1 MPTGYADGAK
11 VYREAYGRGL
21 KPDPELW
28 VDEWAD
34 EYMRIPRDTGAAE
47 PGKYRTARTPYA
59 REPMRCLSPAHPCK
73 RVVTKV
79 ASQLMKTQIALNWIG
94 ALIHMAPSNILTL
107 LPSLGLA
114 KRVSSRI
121 GKTIA
126 ATPELQERV
135 ATSRSRDSR
144 NTMDTKEFTGGTLY
158 ATTAGSAANLA
169 ELSARYV
176 YGDEIDRWDVDVDQ
190 EGDPIKLAEARG
202 STFGRNAKFYFSSS
216 PTIKGA
222 SRISDLFETSDQR
235 YYYVPCPTCGHMQT
249 LQWERLLYSAD
260 FATVHYQ
267 CAASD
272 CDVLIEE
279 RYKAEML
286 ANGEWRAHAKG
297 DGQTVGFHLN
307 ALYAPLGW
315 HSWGMLA
322 REYEEAKRAQDRGDL
337 EPMQV
342 FYNTRLAEV
351 WDSAVEQTK
360 AEVLQARALHENY
373 VLGTLTVGVLALT
386 AAVDVQAN
394 RLELMIIGWGV
405 GLERWV
411 VDHQVIPGD
420 PADQRTWDLLDERLK
435 VRYRHPCGVALGILA
450 TGIDSGGHH
459 THEVYQFC
467 RVRRW
472 RNVFALKGASKPG
485 RPVIAQRPSLVDV
498 TWKGQ
503 TERNGAE
510 LWMVGTDTAKDWIYN
525 RYSFES
531 GPGALH
537 FAKDLPDEFFQQCV
551 AERKIARYVKG
562 YKRIE
567 WVKGKADRNEA
578 LDLMVYNLAM
588 AYYLGLHRYGEHDW
602 DKLRQALAQAGLF
615 DGPELGPV
623 QPVVSEQP
631 DDEDTDD
638 ESSAEPER
646 LPIPPA
652 RPASSAPPPPT
663 RPAPQS
669 MQRRSSS
676 SGYLKRR

>member
-1 MPTGYADGAK
+1 MQFPYADGAA
-11 VYREAYGRGL
+11 VHHAAYMRGL

-34 EYMRIPRDTGAAE
+34 GYMRIPRDTGAAE

-59 REPMRCLSPAHPCK
+59 REPMRCLSPAHPSK
-73 RVVTKV
+73 RVVTMV

-121 GKTIA
+121 GKTLTAI
-126 ATPELQERV
+126 PELKSRV
-135 ATSRSRDSR
+135 AASRSRDAR
-144 NTMDTKEFTGGTLY
+144 NTMDTKEFEGGTLY

-222 SRISDLFETSDQR
+222 SRIADLFEMSDQR
-235 YYYVPCPTCGHMQT
+235 YYYVPCPNCGHMQR
-249 LQWERLLYSAD
+249 LEWERLMYSAD
-260 FATVHYQ
+260 FSTVHYQ
-267 CAASD
+267 CSGPE

-279 RYKAEML
+279 HQKGEML
-286 ANGEWRAHAKG
+286 ANGEWRSHSTG
-297 DGQTVGFHLN
+297 DGETVGFHLN

-315 HSWGMLA
+315 HSWAMLA
-322 REYEEAKRAQDRGDL
+322 REFEEAKRAADRGEL

-351 WDSAVEQTK
+351 WDSAIEQTK
-360 AEVLQARALHENY
+360 AEVLQARALQEDY
-373 VLGTLTVGVLALT
+373 VLGTLPVGALALT
-386 AAVDVQAN
+386 ASVDVQAN
-394 RLELMIIGWGV
+394 RLELMVMAWGV
-405 GLERWV
+405 GMERWV

-420 PADQRTWDLLDERLK
+420 PADERTWALLDDRLK
-435 VRYRHPCGVALGILA
+435 IRYRHPCGVSLAILA

-459 THEVYQFC
+459 THEVYQFT

-485 RPVIAQRPSLVDV
+485 RPVIAQRPSQVDV

-510 LWMVGTDTAKDWIYN
+510 LWIVGTDTAKDWIYN
-525 RYSFES
+525 RYSFEQ

-551 AERKIARYVKG
+551 AERKVARYVKG

-567 WVKGKADRNEA
+567 WVKSKAERNEA

-588 AYYLGLHRYGEHDW
+588 ANFLGLHRYGEHDW
-602 DKLRQALAQAGLF
+602 DKLRQALAQASLF
-615 DGPELGPV
+615 D
-623 QPVVSEQP
+623 QSEPQ
-631 DDEDTDD
+631 
-638 ESSAEPER
+638 
-646 LPIPPA
+646 PA
-652 RPASSAPPPPT
+652 RPQAREPDDDDQDEEATSPAPAPAPVRRSDPPPPAP
-663 RPAPQS
+663 RAAPQPP
-669 MQRRSSS
+669 QRRSST

>member
-1 MPTGYADGAK
+1 MPTGYADGAE
-11 VYREAYGRGL
+11 VYREAYCRGL
-21 KPDPELW
+21 MPDPELW
-28 VDEWAD
+28 VDEWSD

-47 PGKYRTARTPYA
+47 PGKYRTERTPYA

-73 RVVTKV
+73 RVITMV

-126 ATPELQERV
+126 ATPELNARV
-135 ATSRSRDSR
+135 AASRSRDAR
-144 NTMDTKEFTGGTLY
+144 NTMDTKEFEGGTLY

-222 SRISDLFETSDQR
+222 SRIADLFEMSDQR
-235 YYYVPCPTCGHMQT
+235 YYYVPCPSCGHMQT

-260 FATVHYQ
+260 FDTVHYQ
-267 CAASD
+267 CAGPE

-279 RYKAEML
+279 HHKGEML
-286 ANGEWRAHAKG
+286 ASGEWRAHSQG
-297 DGQTVGFHLN
+297 DGETVGFHLN

-315 HSWGMLA
+315 HSWAMLA
-322 REYEEAKRAQDRGDL
+322 REFEDAKRAQDRGEL

-351 WDSAVEQTK
+351 WNSAIEQTK
-360 AEVLQARALHENY
+360 AEVLQARALQEDY
-373 VLGTLTVGVLALT
+373 VLGTLPVGVLVLT
-386 AAVDVQAN
+386 ASVDVQAN
-394 RLELMIIGWGV
+394 RLELMIMGWGA
-405 GLERWV
+405 GMERWV
-411 VDHQVIPGD
+411 VDHLVIPGD
-420 PADQRTWDLLDERLK
+420 PADERIWALLDERLK
-435 VRYRHPCGVALGILA
+435 VRYRHPSGVSLAILA

-459 THEVYQFC
+459 THEVYQFT

-485 RPVIAQRPSLVDV
+485 RPVIAQRPSQVDV
-498 TWKGQ
+498 TWRGQ

-510 LWMVGTDTAKDWIYN
+510 LWIVGTDTAKDWIYN
-525 RYSFES
+525 RYSFET

-588 AYYLGLHRYGEHDW
+588 ANFLGLHRYGEQDW
-602 DKLRQALAQAGLF
+602 DKLRQALAQANLF
-615 DGPELGPV
+615 DQGEP
-623 QPVVSEQP
+623 QPVRPQAS
-631 DDEDTDD
+631 DMDTDD
-638 ESSAEPER
+638 QAEEVASPPSVSA
-646 LPIPPA
+646 PIK
-652 RPASSAPPPPT
+652 RNDPPPPPAP
-663 RPAPQS
+663 RAAPQS
-669 MQRRSSS
+669 THRRSSS

>member
-11 VYREAYGRGL
+11 AYREAYCRGL
-21 KPDPELW
+21 MPDPELW

-34 EYMRIPRDTGAAE
+34 EFMRIPRDTGAAE
-47 PGKYRTARTPYA
+47 PGKYRTDRTPYA

-73 RVVTKV
+73 RVITKV

-94 ALIHMAPSNILTL
+94 ALIHMSPSNILTL
-107 LPSLGLA
+107 LPSLALA

-126 ATPELQERV
+126 VTPELKARV
-135 ATSRSRDSR
+135 AANRSRDSR
-144 NTMDTKEFTGGTLY
+144 NTMDTKEFEGGTLY
-158 ATTAGSAANLA
+158 ATTAGSASNLA
-169 ELSARYV
+169 ELAARFV
-176 YGDEIDRWDVDVDQ
+176 YGDEVDRWDVDVDE
-190 EGDPIKLAEARG
+190 EGDPIELAETRG

-222 SRISDLFETSDQR
+222 SRIDDLFQQSDQR
-235 YYYVPCPTCGHMQT
+235 YYYVPCPTCGHMQV
-249 LQWERLLYSAD
+249 LQWERLLYSPD

-267 CAASD
+267 CAGPE

-279 RYKAEML
+279 HHKGDML
-286 ANGEWRAHAKG
+286 AKGEWRAHAKG
-297 DGQTVGFHLN
+297 DGETVGFHLN
-307 ALYAPLGW
+307 ALYSPLGW
-315 HSWGMLA
+315 VSWSDLA
-322 REYEEAKRAQDRGDL
+322 KQYEKAKKAQDRGDL

-360 AEVLQARALHENY
+360 AEVLQARALQEDY
-373 VLGTLTVGVLALT
+373 VLGTLPVGVLALT
-386 AAVDVQAN
+386 SAVDVQAN
-394 RLELMIIGWGV
+394 RLELMTMGYGA
-405 GLERWV
+405 GMERWV

-420 PADQRTWDLLDERLK
+420 PADERTWALLDERLK
-435 VRYRHPCGVALGILA
+435 VRYRHPCGVSLGILA

-459 THEVYQFC
+459 THEVYQFT

-485 RPVIAQRPSLVDV
+485 RPVIAQRPSQVDV

-510 LWMVGTDTAKDWIYN
+510 LWMIGTDTAKDWIYN

-551 AERKIARYVKG
+551 VERKIARYVKG

-567 WVKGKADRNEA
+567 WVKGKAERNEA

-588 AYYLGLHRYGEHDW
+588 AHYLGLHRYGEHDW
-602 DKLRQALAQAGLF
+602 DKLRQALAQASLF
-615 DGPELGPV
+615 DEHAPAKPSV
-623 QPVVSEQP
+623 TEQADV
-631 DDEDTDD
+631 DDL
-638 ESSAEPER
+638 EPGTEQE
-646 LPIPPA
+646 PAPQPPA
-652 RPASSAPPPPT
+652 RPAPSAPSPKP
-663 RPAPQS
+663 RPAPQP

>member
-1 MPTGYADGAK
+1 MPTGYADGAE
-11 VYREAYGRGL
+11 VYREAYCRGL
-21 KPDPELW
+21 TPDPELW

-121 GKTIA
+121 GKTID
-126 ATPELQERV
+126 ATPELKARV
-135 ATSRSRDSR
+135 AANRSRDAR
-144 NTMDTKEFTGGTLY
+144 NTMDTKEFEGGTLY
-158 ATTAGSAANLA
+158 ATTAGSAANLS
-169 ELSARYV
+169 ELSARYI
-176 YGDEIDRWDVDVDQ
+176 YGDEVDRWDVDVDQ
-190 EGDPIKLAEARG
+190 EGDGIKLAEARG

-216 PTIKGA
+216 PLIKGA
-222 SRISDLFETSDQR
+222 SRIDDLFMMGDQR
-235 YYYVPCPTCGHMQT
+235 HYYVPCPTCGHMQI
-249 LQWERLLYSAD
+249 LKWERLLYSAD
-260 FATVHYQ
+260 FSTVHYQ
-267 CAASD
+267 CEGTE
-272 CDVLIEE
+272 CDVLIDEHH
-279 RYKAEML
+279 KAEML
-286 ANGEWRAHAKG
+286 AKGEWRAHAKG
-297 DGQTVGFHLN
+297 DGETVSFHLN

-315 HSWGMLA
+315 HSWTMLA
-322 REYEEAKRAQDRGDL
+322 REFEGAKRAQDRGDL

-360 AEVLQARALHENY
+360 AEVLQARAMQEDY
-373 VLGTLTVGVLALT
+373 VLGTLPVGALALT
-386 AAVDVQAN
+386 ASVDVQAN
-394 RLELMIIGWGV
+394 RLELMVMAWGT
-405 GLERWV
+405 GMERWV

-420 PADQRTWDLLDERLK
+420 PADERTWSLLDERLK
-435 VRYRHPCGVALGILA
+435 VRYRHPCGVSLGILA

-459 THEVYQFC
+459 THEVYQFA

-485 RPVIAQRPSLVDV
+485 RPVIAQRPSQVDV

-510 LWMVGTDTAKDWIYN
+510 LWIVGTDTAKDWIYN
-525 RYSFES
+525 RYSFEI

-551 AERKIARYVKG
+551 AERKVARYVKG

-588 AYYLGLHRYGEHDW
+588 ANFLGLHRYGEQDW
-602 DKLRQALAQAGLF
+602 DKLRQALAQANLF
-615 DGPELGPV
+615 
-623 QPVVSEQP
+623 EQN
-631 DDEDTDD
+631 E
-638 ESSAEPER
+638 AE
-646 LPIPPA
+646 PA
-652 RPASSAPPPPT
+652 RPQASEPDDDQDDEIDSPAPVPAPVKRNDPPPP
-663 RPAPQS
+663 PAPRVAPQP

>member
-21 KPDPELW
+21 QPDPELW
-28 VDEWAD
+28 VDEWSD

-73 RVVTKV
+73 RVITMV

-94 ALIHMAPSNILTL
+94 ALIHMSPSNILTL
-107 LPSLGLA
+107 LPSLALA
-114 KRVSSRI
+114 KRVSARI

-126 ATPELQERV
+126 ATPELRARV
-135 ATSRSRDSR
+135 AASRSRDAR
-144 NTMDTKEFTGGTLY
+144 TTMDTKEFEGGTLY
-158 ATTAGSAANLA
+158 ATTAGSASNLA
-169 ELSARYV
+169 ELAAKYI
-176 YGDEIDRWDVDVDQ
+176 YGDEIDRWDVDVDE
-190 EGDPIKLAEARG
+190 EGDPIELAETRG

-222 SRISDLFETSDQR
+222 SRIADLFETSDQR
-235 YYYVPCPTCGHMQT
+235 HYYVPCPTCGHMQV
-249 LQWERLLYSAD
+249 LEWESLLYSAD
-260 FATVHYQ
+260 FQTVHYK
-267 CAASD
+267 CSSPD

-279 RYKAEML
+279 HHKGEML
-286 ANGEWRAHAKG
+286 TKGEWRSHAQG
-297 DGQTVGFHLN
+297 DGETVGFHLN

-315 HSWGMLA
+315 TSWADLA
-322 REYEEAKRAQDRGDL
+322 KQYEKAKRAQDRGDL

-342 FYNTRLAEV
+342 FYNTRLAKV
-351 WDSAVEQTK
+351 WNSAVEQTK
-360 AEVLQARALHENY
+360 AEVLQARALQEDY
-373 VLGTLTVGVLALT
+373 VLGTLTVGVLVLT
-386 AAVDVQAN
+386 CSVDVQAN
-394 RLELMIIGWGV
+394 RLEVMVVGWGV
-405 GLERWV
+405 GLERWI
-411 VDHQVIPGD
+411 VDFKVIPGD
-420 PADQRTWDLLDERLK
+420 PADQRTWDLLDEVLK
-435 VRYRHPCGVALGILA
+435 ARYRHPCGVALGILA

-472 RNVFALKGASKPG
+472 RNIFALKGASKPG
-485 RPVIAQRPSLVDV
+485 KPVIAQRPSLVDV

-510 LWMVGTDTAKDWIYN
+510 LWMIGTDTAKDWIYN
-525 RYSFES
+525 RYGFES
-531 GPGALH
+531 GPGAVH

-578 LDLMVYNLAM
+578 LDLQVYNLAM
-588 AYYLGLHRYGEHDW
+588 AYYLGLHRYGEQDW
-602 DKLRQALAQAGLF
+602 DKLRQAMAQASLF
-615 DGPELGPV
+615 DEPSPAK
-623 QPVVSEQP
+623 QPVIERGR
-631 DDEDTDD
+631 DEDDD
-638 ESSAEPER
+638 PDEESVSATP
-646 LPIPPA
+646 PPA
-652 RPASSAPPPPT
+652 RPVPRATPPPP
-663 RPAPQS
+663 RPAPQP

>member
-21 KPDPELW
+21 TPDPELW

-73 RVVTKV
+73 RVITMV

-107 LPSLGLA
+107 LPSLALA
-114 KRVSSRI
+114 KRVSARI

-126 ATPELQERV
+126 ATPELKARV
-135 ATSRSRDSR
+135 AASRSRDAR
-144 NTMDTKEFTGGTLY
+144 NTMDTKEFEGGTLY
-158 ATTAGSAANLA
+158 ATTAGSASNLA
-169 ELSARYV
+169 ELAARYI
-176 YGDEIDRWDVDVDQ
+176 YGDEIDRWDVDVDE
-190 EGDPIKLAEARG
+190 EGDPVDLAETRG

-222 SRISDLFETSDQR
+222 SRIADLFETSDQR
-235 YYYVPCPTCGHMQT
+235 YYYVPCPTCGHMQV
-249 LQWERLLYSAD
+249 LEWESLLYSAD
-260 FATVHYQ
+260 FQTVHYK
-267 CAASD
+267 CSSPD

-279 RYKAEML
+279 HHKGEML
-286 ANGEWRAHAKG
+286 AQGEWRSHARG
-297 DGQTVGFHLN
+297 DGETVGFHLN

-315 HSWGMLA
+315 TSWADLA
-322 REYEEAKRAQDRGDL
+322 KQFEKAKRAQDRGDL

-342 FYNTRLAEV
+342 FYNTRLAKV

-360 AEVLQARALHENY
+360 AEILQARALQENY
-373 VLGTLTVGVLALT
+373 VLGTVTVGVLVLT
-386 AAVDVQAN
+386 CSVDVQAN
-394 RLELMIIGWGV
+394 RLEVMIIGWGA
-405 GLERWV
+405 GMERWI
-411 VDHQVIPGD
+411 VDFKVIPGD
-420 PADQRTWDLLDERLK
+420 PADQRTWELLDELLK
-435 VRYRHPCGVALGILA
+435 VRYRHPCGVSLGILA

-498 TWKGQ
+498 TWRGQ

-531 GPGALH
+531 GPGAVH

-562 YKRIE
+562 YKRVE

-578 LDLMVYNLAM
+578 LDLQVYNLAM
-588 AYYLGLHRYGEHDW
+588 AYYLGLHRYGEQDW
-602 DKLRQALAQAGLF
+602 EKLRQALAQVNLF
-615 DGPELGPV
+615 EEPTPAKS
-623 QPVVSEQP
+623 PAFEQE
-631 DDEDTDD
+631 DDDADAEI
-638 ESSAEPER
+638 ESQSPAQ
-646 LPIPPA
+646 PPA
-652 RPASSAPPPPT
+652 RPAPTAPPTPP
-663 RPAPQS
+663 RPAPQP